1 MHYTPLQGS
10 RALSQIAA
18 RLATASLWGGA
29 NCVLIKYS
37 CATHPPNNGLRK
49 PCMIATAHTFKGL
62 PTRGVRP
69 PWVGFI
75 SMPTRCAN
83 PALPEESRHAEYMQ
97 RIAQGEH
104 AALGELY
111 DATLGKVY
119 GFALRLTGKPE
130 SAEEVVGDVFLQTWR
145 QAARFDASRGSVMAW
160 LMMLTRSRALDLLR
174 RADHAESH
182 PEPDILIAEI
192 AGEGGRPVEL
202 LLATELRLGM
212 NEAMQSLSP
221 VQRQLIALAFFRD
234 LSHQE
239 IADHTQLPLG
249 TVKSHIRRALE
260 KLRPLLEQHRHG

>member
-1 MHYTPLQGS
+1 MS
-10 RALSQIAA
+10 
-18 RLATASLWGGA
+18 
-29 NCVLIKYS
+29 KS
-37 CATHPPNNGLRK
+37 CAD
-49 PCMIATAHTFKGL
+49 
-62 PTRGVRP
+62 
-69 PWVGFI
+69 
-75 SMPTRCAN
+75 
-83 PALPEESRHAEYMQ
+83 PALPEESRHADCMA

-145 QAARFDASRGSVMAW
+145 QAERFDATRGSVMAW

-174 RADHAESH
+174 RVDQAESH
-182 PEPDILIAEI
+182 PDPDTLVAEVE
-192 AGEGGRPVEL
+192 GTGGRPVEL
-202 LLATELRLGM
+202 LLETERRSGM
-212 NEAMQSLSP
+212 NEALQHLSP

-260 KLRPLLEQHRHG
+260 KLRPLLEQHRHD